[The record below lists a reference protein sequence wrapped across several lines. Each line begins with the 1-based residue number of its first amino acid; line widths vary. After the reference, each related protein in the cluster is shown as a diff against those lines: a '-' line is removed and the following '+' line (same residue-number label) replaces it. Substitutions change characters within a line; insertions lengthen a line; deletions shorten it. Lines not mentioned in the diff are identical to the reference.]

1 MTDTTGPK
9 VVAARSVRRVP
20 VFPWS
25 ARSRWHPTAA
35 SFGILQFGLVLFGIG
50 DALFVNSRLGNT
62 PWTVLANG
70 LERHSSLD
78 IGEATIL
85 ISVMVLLLWIP
96 LRERPGLGT
105 ISNAIVIGLTVKY
118 ATQWLPEP
126 QHIALRIVFV
136 AAGVLTVGVGAA
148 LYLSTHHGPGPRDG
162 LMTGIAIRL
171 AQPLARVRITLEILV
186 LAAGFILGGR
196 LGPGTLVFALTIG
209 HVLTYMLAR
218 LSALVHAET

>member
-1 MTDTTGPK
+1 MADTTESQ
-9 VVAARSVRRVP
+9 VVAARNVRRVP

-25 ARSRWHPTAA
+25 APSRWHPTIA
-35 SFGILQFGLVLFGIG
+35 SFVILQFGLVLFGIG

-62 PWTVLANG
+62 PWTVLASG

-85 ISVMVLLLWIP
+85 ISVLVLLLWIP

-118 ATQWLPEP
+118 ATKWLPEP
-126 QHIALRIVFV
+126 GHLAVRVAFV
-136 AAGVLTVGVGAA
+136 VAGVITVGIGAA

-171 AQPLARVRITLEILV
+171 KQPLALVRITLELLV
-186 LAAGFILGGR
+186 LAIGFLLGGR

-209 HVLTYMLAR
+209 HVLTFMLAR
-218 LSALVHAET
+218 LTALVLTKK

>member
-1 MTDTTGPK
+1 MPDTTARPA
-9 VVAARSVRRVP
+9 VAARAVRRVP

-25 ARSRWHPTAA
+25 APGRWRPTPS
-35 SFGILQFGLVLFGIG
+35 SFVILQFGLVLFGIG

-85 ISVMVLLLWIP
+85 ISLMVLLLWIP

-105 ISNAIVIGLTVKY
+105 VSNAIVIGLTVKF

-126 QHIALRIVFV
+126 KHLAVRIVFV
-136 AAGVLTVGVGAA
+136 MAGVLTVGVGAA

-162 LMTGIAIRL
+162 LMTGIALRHK
-171 AQPLARVRITLEILV
+171 QPLARVRITLELLV
-186 LAAGFILGGR
+186 LTAGFLLGGR

-209 HVLTYMLAR
+209 HVLTFMLAR
-218 LSALVHAET
+218 LTALVHAKM